1 MIRKLTFRKSFT
13 GFKVSILR
21 EKQFKKFRT
30 VSYYWKTPPR
40 HRLLLFV
47 YLSASELLLSLN
59 CGADFCNP
67 IPEGKEGLV
76 CNTHWFVTSGPQKP
90 GVSAVPWEVSPTLGF
105 TQHRSNLICSP
116 TVYSPIF
123 HVYNS
128 ARVLPAAIP
137 DSRCRQI
144 MDRQL

>member
-67 IPEGKEGLV
+67 IPEAKRVWSVTHTGLSQVGPKSQEFQQSLGKSHLLLV
-76 CNTHWFVTSGPQKP
+76 LHSTGQISSVPQP
-90 GVSAVPWEVSPTLGF
+90 CIAPFLMFTILQGF
-105 TQHRSNLICSP
+105 CLQQYQNRD
-116 TVYSPIF
+116 
-123 HVYNS
+123 
-128 ARVLPAAIP
+128 AGK
-137 DSRCRQI
+137 
-144 MDRQL
+144 